1 VRSTHHFIGAL
12 RCPFFYAK
20 KVLTNPALSYII
32 LVLKLRG
39 VSMDIKESYIDI
51 FMDWAFVYNEK
62 KEAMVLAVDKYQFR
76 EALVALLEE
85 MEER

>member
-1 VRSTHHFIGAL
+1 
-12 RCPFFYAK
+12 
-20 KVLTNPALSYII
+20 
-32 LVLKLRG
+32 
-39 VSMDIKESYIDI
+39 MDIKESYIDI

>member
-20 KVLTNPALSYII
+20 KVLTNLVQGSII

-39 VSMDIKESYIDI
+39 TIMKDLVDMFI
-51 FMDWAFVYNEK
+51 DWAFVYNEK

-76 EALVALLEE
+76 EALVVLLEE